1 MVRCNPMMQL
11 EPVDLEKKI
20 RDAKLRPT
28 KQRLALAQLLFSQ
41 GSRHITAERLHS
53 EAMEAGVAVS
63 LATIY
68 NNLHQ
73 FTTAGLLREVVV
85 DSSRSYF
92 DTNVAPHHH
101 FFHEQTGALED
112 IPKNALT
119 VENIPSLPEGTEI
132 SSVDVIVRV
141 NTAHRE
147 S

>member
-1 MVRCNPMMQL
+1 MTQSDFV
-11 EPVDLEKKI
+11 ELEKKL
-20 RDAKLRPT
+20 RDAELRPT
-28 KQRLALAQLLFSQ
+28 KQRLALAQLLYSQ
-41 GSRHITAERLHS
+41 GNRHITAERLHS
-53 EAMEAGVAVS
+53 EAMEAGVAIS

-101 FFHEQTGALED
+101 FFHEEQGTLED
-112 IPKNALT
+112 IAKSDLT
-119 VENIPSLPEGTEI
+119 VANIPPLPEGTEI

-141 NTAHRE
+141 NSPRR
-147 S
+147 